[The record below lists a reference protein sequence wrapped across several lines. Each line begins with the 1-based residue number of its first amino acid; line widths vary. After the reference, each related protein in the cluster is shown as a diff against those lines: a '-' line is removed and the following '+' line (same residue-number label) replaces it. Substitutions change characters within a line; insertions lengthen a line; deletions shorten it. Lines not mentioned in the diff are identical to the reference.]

1 MNVHRKE
8 WTVEQENLKQV
19 IEALLFASDSPLA
32 MKEIEELLDGVGRD
46 AIAEAI
52 ESLSGDYD
60 SRPNAFKIMRVAG
73 GFQVCTRE
81 EYSPWLERLKKSRR
95 STRLSRAALETGAII
110 AYKQPVTK
118 VVIEEIRG
126 VDSTATLHTLLERG
140 LVAIKGRAA
149 GVGRPLLYGTT
160 RQFLLHFGLNELDEL
175 PRLSELKEILD
186 EKEASVVEDIE
197 ELPPQ

>member
-1 MNVHRKE
+1 VNHQKE
-8 WTVEQENLKQV
+8 GKVEQEKLKLI
-19 IEALLFASDSPLA
+19 IEALLFASDSPLGA
-32 MKEIEELLDGVGRD
+32 REIEELLETVPKDG
-46 AIAEAI
+46 ILKAI
-52 ESLSGDYD
+52 EELSVDYD
-60 SRPNAFKIMRVAG
+60 TRPNAFKIMQVAG

-81 EYSPWLERLKKSRR
+81 EYSHWLEKLKKSRR
-95 STRLSRAALETGAII
+95 STRLSRAALETAAII

-140 LVAIKGRAA
+140 LVTIKGRAP

-175 PRLSELKEILD
+175 PRLSELKDILD
-186 EKEASVVEDIE
+186 EKEAAVAE
-197 ELPPQ
+197 ENASMPPQ

>member
-1 MNVHRKE
+1 
-8 WTVEQENLKQV
+8 VEQERLKLV

-32 MKEIEELLDGVGRD
+32 PRELEELLESVPKGSILKAIEEL
-46 AIAEAI
+46 
-52 ESLSGDYD
+52 SQDYD
-60 SRPNAFKIMRVAG
+60 TRPNAFKIMQVAG

-81 EYSPWLERLKKSRR
+81 EYSSWLEKLKRSRR
-95 STRLSRAALETGAII
+95 TTRLSRAALETAAII

-140 LVAIKGRAA
+140 LVTIKGRAP

-160 RQFLLHFGLNELDEL
+160 RQFLLHFGLNELEEL
-175 PRLSELKEILD
+175 PKLSELKDILD
-186 EKEASVVEDIE
+186 EKEAAGVEE
-197 ELPPQ
+197 NAGMPPQ